1 MKNIYNHVH
10 TTVVTTKKSCNHVH
24 TVSNYEKTW
33 NHVQTITTKKIC
45 NHVHTVSNL
54 APTPFNRYLK
64 MAWNL
69 IRNGKTPEKGRTT
82 CACQS
87 QIVTSN
93 LKALPNPTLFKSTD
107 HFSWFPTPSWDLST
121 KSQTNGFAELSVQS
135 LFQKSYRFT
144 NLNTPVQVGTSASP
158 FLLARSNSLLSV
170 LKSQSNVF
178 PASFSSHTPHLMQ
191 QRVYTSP
198 PCSTQNY
205 FETILSPAILC
216 TMFSRLPN
224 TFKQKPK
231 SMYQHKVAAGT
242 VPGLLSGSL
251 HTFAHIISAH
261 TSPCIHWKSTSAIF
275 PPRDSCAFCSSF
287 SSWIFSSV
295 ALPIPSLWFCF
306 SP

>member
-1 MKNIYNHVH
+1 
-10 TTVVTTKKSCNHVH
+10 
-24 TVSNYEKTW
+24 
-33 NHVQTITTKKIC
+33 
-45 NHVHTVSNL
+45 
-54 APTPFNRYLK
+54 

-93 LKALPNPTLFKSTD
+93 LKALPNPTLFKGTD

-135 LFQKSYRFT
+135 LFQKSYRLT

-170 LKSQSNVF
+170 LKSQSNAF
-178 PASFSSHTPHLMQ
+178 PASFSSHTPHLTQ

-231 SMYQHKVAAGT
+231 SMYQHRVQSCSRYCPRSPLWLPPCTLLLISSLPTLVLAFTEHQRQLYFLLGT
-242 VPGLLSGSL
+242 PVPSALPSHRGASPPLPWQFLPFGFAFLHRIYCLKSFLSIYTYL
-251 HTFAHIISAH
+251 
-261 TSPCIHWKSTSAIF
+261 
-275 PPRDSCAFCSSF
+275 RFCS
-287 SSWIFSSV
+287 
-295 ALPIPSLWFCF
+295 
-306 SP
+306 